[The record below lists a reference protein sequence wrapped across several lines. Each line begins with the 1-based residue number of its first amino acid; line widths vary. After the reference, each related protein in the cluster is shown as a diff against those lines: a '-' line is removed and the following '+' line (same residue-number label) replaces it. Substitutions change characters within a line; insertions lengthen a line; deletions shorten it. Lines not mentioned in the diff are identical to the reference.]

1 MGWIRMV
8 TDLPTSIGDICAGRL
23 TPKAY
28 LRSLMDFEIESVFNS
43 EDIVPTLAELALL
56 PYLAIKRGY

>member
-1 MGWIRMV
+1 MI
-8 TDLPTSIGDICAGRL
+8 TDLPTSFGDIFAGRL

-28 LRSLMDFEIESVFNS
+28 LRSLMDFKIESVFSS
-43 EDIVPTLAELALL
+43 EDIVPTLAELALI

>member
-1 MGWIRMV
+1 
-8 TDLPTSIGDICAGRL
+8 
-23 TPKAY
+23 
-28 LRSLMDFEIESVFNS
+28 MDFEIESVFNS